1 MKKLIIFLSCLP
13 IFLSAQRTENFPYSR
28 YGLGDLFQPSIVAY
42 RSMGYSTIA
51 NIDRYH
57 INFGNPAS
65 YAFLGTT
72 AFEVGANAKNTS
84 LTEGNNSS
92 KNWGGSLDYF
102 ALGFPLKNPINEIYE
117 SKRAPYKLGMS
128 FSLNRFSRTS
138 YSISGIDSLDE
149 IGVFDRNYNG
159 VGGTY
164 KFQWGNAIQYKHFS
178 FGVNLGYVFGSIK
191 SNKQLIFEE
200 LANPF
205 NTYID
210 RVYHIK
216 AFTINT
222 GLIYSKKLNEK
233 QAEENASIPLKTIR
247 IGLIFNPSST
257 FTTNKD
263 ELSINRQIIGTGTVI
278 TDTITISSPEGIK
291 GRGRLASEI
300 GLGFMFQNGEKSAY
314 TAEVKSS
321 NWSSYFNDA
330 SFEKTDTLNNGF
342 HASIGG
348 YFRPNYK
355 SYTSFWKRTF
365 IKYGAYYDVDPRAI
379 LNKELKAYG
388 FTLGTGL
395 PFVYQRKSAH
405 ADIGI
410 DIGRKGMGTV
420 IEENYFKINI
430 GFTFNDDEWF
440 IKRKY
445 N

>member
-1 MKKLIIFLSCLP
+1 MKKLIIFLFCTP
-13 IFLSAQRTENFPYSR
+13 VFLSAQKSENFPYSR

-42 RSMGYSTIA
+42 RSMGYSTVA

-65 YAFLGTT
+65 YSFLTTT
-72 AFEVGANAKNTS
+72 AFEVGANAKNTT
-84 LTEGNNSS
+84 LKEGSNST

-117 SKRAPYKLGMS
+117 NKISPYKLGMS
-128 FSLNRFSRTS
+128 FSLSRFSKTS
-138 YSISGIDSLDE
+138 YNIGGLDSLDE
-149 IGVFDRNYNG
+149 VGVFDRIYNG
-159 VGGTY
+159 TGGTY

-178 FGVNLGYVFGSIK
+178 FGVNLGYLFGTIK

-200 LANPF
+200 LGNPF

-210 RVYHIK
+210 KVYHLK
-216 AFTINT
+216 AFTLNT
-222 GLIYSKKLNEK
+222 GLIYSIKLNKK
-233 QAEENASIPLKTIR
+233 QVEENASLPLKTIR
-247 IGLIFNPSST
+247 IGLTFNPSST
-257 FTTNKD
+257 FTTDKD
-263 ELSINRQIIGTGTVI
+263 ELAINRQQIGTGSVI
-278 TDTITISSPEGIK
+278 TDTLYDNPGIS
-291 GRGRLASEI
+291 GRGKIASEI
-300 GLGFMFQNGEKSAY
+300 GLGFMFQNGEKSAL
-314 TAEVKSS
+314 TAEIKSS
-321 NWSSYFNDA
+321 NWSSYFNEA
-330 SFEKTDTLNNGF
+330 NNEKKDTLNNGF

-365 IKYGAYYDVDPRAI
+365 IKYGAYYDIDPRVI
-379 LNKELKAYG
+379 LNKDLKAYG
-388 FTLGTGL
+388 LTLGTGL
-395 PFVYQRKSAH
+395 PFVFQRKSAH

-420 IEENYFKINI
+420 IEESYFKINV